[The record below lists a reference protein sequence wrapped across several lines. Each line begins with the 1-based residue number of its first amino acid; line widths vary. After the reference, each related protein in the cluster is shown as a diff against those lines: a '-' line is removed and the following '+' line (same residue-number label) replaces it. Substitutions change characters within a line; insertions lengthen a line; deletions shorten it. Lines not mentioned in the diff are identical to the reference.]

1 MALTRINNN
10 SLSAVTAAGI
20 PGHGSLVMADHWRL
34 TSDKTDNGDISANLA
49 QVDETGYATL
59 GTAMSQSSGVFTFPS
74 TGKWI
79 ILANFSFSVATG
91 DFVQGR
97 IQVTTDNGSNYGLVA
112 ETVMGGATGGNE
124 GNVPAFAFVD
134 VTNTTNVKV
143 KFGVNSLSSSTLMG
157 RTSDART
164 SFMFIRLA
172 DT

>member
-10 SLSAVTAAGI
+10 SLSSVTAAGI
-20 PGHGSLVMADHWRL
+20 PGHGRLTGADHWRL

-79 ILANFSFSVATG
+79 VLANFAFSVATG
-91 DFVQGR
+91 DFAQGN

-112 ETVMGGATGGNE
+112 EAVMGGATGGNE
-124 GNVPAFAFVD
+124 GSVTGFAFVD

-143 KFGVNSLSSSTLMG
+143 KFGVSSLSSSTLQG